1 MDYASLLDAL
11 GKASL
16 FDLWRLSAA
25 IRRALDDP
33 NKNEAIRAHLRVG
46 QCIRYFEGTENREIA
61 GTVMEIKRSRA
72 LIQNDHDK
80 KLWNV
85 PFYMINLQGAHVDFH
100 ASRAKVSPDSL
111 RVGDTVGY
119 RSRTQ
124 RDVYG
129 VVIKLNRKTATVRIA
144 TGQHWGVPYSLLF
157 YILDA
162 EQGTITEALDNQLTI
177 GVARTEQRPDV
188 DEIDRLPE

>member
-25 IRRALDDP
+25 IRRVLDDP
-33 NKNEAIRAHLRVG
+33 NKNETIRANLRVG
-46 QCIRYFEGTENREIA
+46 QSIRYFEAKENREIP
-61 GTVMEIKRSRA
+61 GSVVEIKRSRA

-80 KLWNV
+80 KLWDI
-85 PFYMINLQGAHVDFH
+85 PFYMINLQQALVDFPV
-100 ASRAKVSPDSL
+100 SLAKVSRDSL
-111 RVGDTVGY
+111 RVGDAVGY

-124 RDVYG
+124 REVYG
-129 VVIKLNRKTATVRIA
+129 VVVKLNRKTATVRLA
-144 TGQHWGVPYSLLF
+144 TGQQWTVSYSLLF

-162 EQGTITEALDNQLTI
+162 QQGTIAPALNHQFTSATAEA
-177 GVARTEQRPDV
+177 EECPDV
-188 DEIDRLPE
+188 EGTDCLPE

>member
-25 IRRALDDP
+25 IGRALEDP
-33 NKNEAIRAHLRVG
+33 NKNETIRAHLRVG
-46 QCIRYFEGTENREIA
+46 QSIRYFEAAENREIP
-61 GTVMEIKRSRA
+61 GSVVQIKRSRA

-80 KLWNV
+80 KLWNI
-85 PFYMINLQGAHVDFH
+85 PFYMINLQGAQVDSH
-100 ASRAKVSPDSL
+100 ASRAKVRPDSL
-111 RVGDTVGY
+111 RMGDAVGY

-124 RDVYG
+124 REVYG
-129 VVIKLNRKTATVRIA
+129 VVIKLNRKTATVRLA
-144 TGQHWGVPYSLLF
+144 TGQQWGVPYSLLF

-162 EQGTITEALDNQLTI
+162 QEGTIAAALDNQSTRATP
-177 GVARTEQRPDV
+177 GAEDRTDV
-188 DEIDRLPE
+188 EGIDPPPE

>member
-46 QCIRYFEGTENREIA
+46 QSIRYFEGKENGEIA

-72 LIQNDHDK
+72 LIQNDRDN
-80 KLWNV
+80 KLWNI

-100 ASRAKVSPDSL
+100 ASRAEVRADSL

-124 RDVYG
+124 RDIYG
-129 VVIKLNRKTATVRIA
+129 VVIKLNRKTATVRIE
-144 TGQHWGVPYSLLF
+144 TGQQWRVPYSLLF

-162 EQGTITEALDNQLTI
+162 QQGTITEALDNQFTS
-177 GVARTEQRPDV
+177 GAAGAEERPDV
-188 DEIDRLPE
+188 EETNCLPE

>member
-25 IRRALDDP
+25 LRRALEDP
-33 NKNEAIRAHLRVG
+33 NKNQAIRANLRVG
-46 QCIRYFEGTENREIA
+46 ESIRYFEAKQNREIPGSVVA
-61 GTVMEIKRSRA
+61 IKRSRA

-80 KLWNV
+80 KLWDI

-111 RVGDTVGY
+111 RVGDAVGY

-124 RDVYG
+124 REVYG
-129 VVIKLNRKTATVRIA
+129 VVIKLNRKTATVRLA
-144 TGQHWGVPYSLLF
+144 TGQQWGVPYRLLF

-162 EQGTITEALDNQLTI
+162 QEGIIAEALNHQFTSAAA
-177 GVARTEQRPDV
+177 GAEERPDV
-188 DEIDRLPE
+188 EATDCPPE